1 MKNINYGKKEK
12 NFREIVLSAVEK
24 VLEILSKELRLY
36 KKVIPIGSY
45 RSDII
50 VEEEDTRE
58 SFIQAVQ
65 GLALI
70 LKPYFDEEM
79 NSVYIDF
86 DELCDMFYFEFYDK
100 YKKII
105 ENIMK
110 IQTKHFTNSDDE
122 QITKQDIKTI
132 YIKYKIR
139 KAKEIFRELN
149 LLLKRNDYLKG
160 EVYGEERDE
169 VVEDEGDNE

>member
-12 NFREIVLSAVEK
+12 NLREIVLSAVEK

-50 VEEEDTRE
+50 VEEEDTRK

-86 DELCDMFYFEFYDK
+86 DELCDMFSFEFYNK
-100 YKKII
+100 YKEFITETK
-105 ENIMK
+105 K
-110 IQTKHFTNSDDE
+110 IQD
-122 QITKQDIKTI
+122 KTFSGKNEEI
-132 YIKYKIR
+132 DSSYVKLLHLTFKIR

-149 LLLKRNDYLKG
+149 LLLKRNDYLKS
-160 EVYGEERDE
+160 EIYGEGSDE
-169 VVEDEGDNE
+169 VVEDDEVDE